1 MENMVEKPKQKRSFF
16 WDNQRNVGVLFLL
29 PAFLYIILLV
39 GVPFVIAILFSV
51 TDVNVG
57 NTSLDWVGFKNFENV
72 MQSSAF
78 QKALFNSFF
87 FTFVSQIFIIIL
99 ANIQAIVLTQD
110 FWGKWFVRF
119 LIILPWATPVALG
132 VIGWQWFFDS
142 ALSPIDWVLREVFH
156 LLGPGTIFG
165 PAKNMTW
172 LAKTDLARFSVILVQ
187 VWRMTP
193 LSTVI
198 LVAGLT
204 SIPQDIIDQSQVD
217 GSRFWRTLFQIKLP
231 LITPIMIISLLFST
245 IFTFGDMTVVY
256 ILTRGG
262 PVDDTQVLPTWAY
275 FVGIQGG
282 NLSQGAA
289 IALFLFP
296 LLLVVAVIM
305 LRFASRSESY

>member
-1 MENMVEKPKQKRSFF
+1 MNSRVEKRKSLQSLF
-16 WDNQRNVGVLFLL
+16 WDNPRKVGMLFLL
-29 PAFLYIILLV
+29 PAILYIVMLV
-39 GVPFVIAILFSV
+39 GFPFVVAMLFSV

-57 NTSLDWVGFKNFENV
+57 NTSLDWVGMQNFERV
-72 MQSSAF
+72 IQSPAF
-78 QKALFNSFF
+78 HKALFNSFF
-87 FTFVSQIFIIIL
+87 FTFVSQIFIIVL
-99 ANIQAIVLTQD
+99 ANIQAIILTQD
-110 FWGKWFVRF
+110 FRGKWFVRC
-119 LIILPWATPVALG
+119 LLILPWATPVALG
-132 VIGWQWFFDS
+132 VIGWVWFFDS

-156 LLGPGTIFG
+156 LLGPGTPFG

-172 LAKTDLARFSVILVQ
+172 LAKPELARFAVILVQ

-198 LVAGLT
+198 LIAGLT

-217 GSRFWRTLFQIKLP
+217 GSRFWRTLFEIKLP
-231 LITPIMIISLLFST
+231 LLAPIMLISLLFST
-245 IFTFGDMTVVY
+245 VFTFGDMTVVY

-262 PVDDTQVLPTWAY
+262 PIDYTQVLPTWAY

-296 LLLVVAVIM
+296 LLLVVVFVM
-305 LRFASRSESY
+305 LRFASRSEVY